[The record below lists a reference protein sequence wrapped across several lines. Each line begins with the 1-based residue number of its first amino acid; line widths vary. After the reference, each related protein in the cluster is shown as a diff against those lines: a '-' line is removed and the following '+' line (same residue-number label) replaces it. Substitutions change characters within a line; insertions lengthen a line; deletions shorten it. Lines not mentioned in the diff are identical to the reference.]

1 MHISRNI
8 KNYFIADIISL
19 LGCNLSLISIN
30 WFILEETGLNENVG
44 IFTFL
49 GVIGGLLTAPFG
61 GIITDYFSR
70 KKILIYSNFIRAT
83 AISIIVVLLLSEKF
97 QIYYV
102 YLLAIINGIGFNIY
116 LPSSRA
122 LVQEIVNKK
131 DLIKWNSVIEMT
143 IHLSMIAAGAI
154 TGIIY
159 KTCGIYFILI
169 MNSITFLMSNLF
181 LYKISHKHTART
193 QTQKTLFAKFY
204 QGANYLLSNRSFL
217 IFILIMLLPHVAT
230 IMLNIVLPGYVLHHL
245 NSNSVTYG
253 IINMCV
259 SIGSITG
266 AFFMHYM
273 NRDILH
279 RHHIGILL
287 FVSIVALIILM
298 VTPLIMIAY
307 IAILFFGLCNSAL
320 KIILHSTI
328 MKITHQDYMGRVI
341 SIKNLISTLFQMT
354 SAYSIGIIM
363 DKYGDIWGYL
373 SLLIVMLTSLCSYL
387 YFFKNFKKILED

>member
-1 MHISRNI
+1 
-8 KNYFIADIISL
+8 
-19 LGCNLSLISIN
+19 
-30 WFILEETGLNENVG
+30 
-44 IFTFL
+44 
-49 GVIGGLLTAPFG
+49 
-61 GIITDYFSR
+61 
-70 KKILIYSNFIRAT
+70 
-83 AISIIVVLLLSEKF
+83 
-97 QIYYV
+97 
-102 YLLAIINGIGFNIY
+102 
-116 LPSSRA
+116 
-122 LVQEIVNKK
+122 
-131 DLIKWNSVIEMT
+131 
-143 IHLSMIAAGAI
+143 
-154 TGIIY
+154 
-159 KTCGIYFILI
+159 
-169 MNSITFLMSNLF
+169 
-181 LYKISHKHTART
+181 
-193 QTQKTLFAKFY
+193 
-204 QGANYLLSNRSFL
+204 
-217 IFILIMLLPHVAT
+217 
-230 IMLNIVLPGYVLHHL
+230 
-245 NSNSVTYG
+245 
-253 IINMCV
+253 MCV
-259 SIGSITG
+259 SIGAITG

-328 MKITHQDYMGRVI
+328 MKITHKDYMGRVI